1 MDFLPQ
7 KEQPSTKALCALFES
22 KANPQSSLNS
32 SPPLHSTTASGWK
45 TRGERPLP
53 DRGGHN
59 NSNTQVYIYK
69 AIKHTD

>member
-7 KEQPSTKALCALFES
+7 KQHPSTKALCALFES
-22 KANPQSSLNS
+22 KANPQPSLNS

-53 DRGGHN
+53 DRGHKTAN
-59 NSNTQVYIYK
+59 AQVCIYK
-69 AIKHTD
+69 ATKHTD